1 MEKKRGKK
9 KAASV
14 AAKIYVILL
23 FIFIYAPVVVMIV
36 FSFND
41 SRANV
46 VWSGFT
52 LKYYKKLFADSG
64 IWEVF
69 GTTLLIQLLFLKSF
83 LLLPLFLY
91 LICQMCH

>member
-14 AAKIYVILL
+14 IAKIYVILL

-41 SRANV
+41 SRVNV

-52 LKYYKKLFADSG
+52 LKYYK
-64 IWEVF
+64 
-69 GTTLLIQLLFLKSF
+69 
-83 LLLPLFLY
+83 
-91 LICQMCH
+91 

>member
-14 AAKIYVILL
+14 IAKIYVILL

-52 LKYYKKLFADSG
+52 LKYYKKLFVDSG

-69 GTTLLIQLLFLKSF
+69 GTTLLIAVIST
-83 LLLPLFLY
+83 
-91 LICQMCH
+91 LIGVFVRGGWPAQRQI